1 MNFSLL
7 IIHNRDR
14 MSSIT
19 RVLHT
24 TTWGYFTKHLAFRFI
39 RSPNVVKEEI
49 MADVNDLVQE
59 FRMSSRDGA
68 VGESFVAM
76 CRLLEILQVCFDII
90 PFFAT
95 AVNSDDKNLQ
105 TITNPIGWGFSSDR
119 LGFEIMFDGYR
130 KMIDQSFSKSKD
142 LGDILRVL
150 PGVVVQKRL
159 TMEEIGRAHV

>member
-24 TTWGYFTKHLAFRFI
+24 TTWDYFSENLALRFNH
-39 RSPNVVKEEI
+39 SPKVVKEEI
-49 MADVNDLVQE
+49 MADVSDLVQE

-76 CRLLEILQVCFDII
+76 SRLLKILQVCFDII

-95 AVNSDDKNLQ
+95 A
-105 TITNPIGWGFSSDR
+105 
-119 LGFEIMFDGYR
+119 
-130 KMIDQSFSKSKD
+130 IDLAD
-142 LGDILRVL
+142 
-150 PGVVVQKRL
+150 
-159 TMEEIGRAHV
+159 

>member
-1 MNFSLL
+1 MTFSLL

-24 TTWGYFTKHLAFRFI
+24 TTWDYFTIDSKLAYRFFD
-39 RSPNVVKEEI
+39 SPNVVKEEI

-76 CRLLEILQVCFDII
+76 CRLGEIFRVCFDII
-90 PFFAT
+90 PFFWDCCQL
-95 AVNSDDKNLQ
+95 S
-105 TITNPIGWGFSSDR
+105 
-119 LGFEIMFDGYR
+119 
-130 KMIDQSFSKSKD
+130 
-142 LGDILRVL
+142 
-150 PGVVVQKRL
+150 
-159 TMEEIGRAHV
+159 